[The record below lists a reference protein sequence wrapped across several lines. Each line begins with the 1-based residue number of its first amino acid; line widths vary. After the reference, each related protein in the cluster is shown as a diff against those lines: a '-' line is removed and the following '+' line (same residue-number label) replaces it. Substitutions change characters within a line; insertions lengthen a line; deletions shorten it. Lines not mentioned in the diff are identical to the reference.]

1 MNPVR
6 ALRLQFLAATLPLAL
21 AACGDSGREFPV
33 QELLGS
39 TMGTTFSVKIV
50 APHPELDLV
59 LLQRDIQDTLDAVNQ
74 LMSTYMEAS
83 ALSEFNAS
91 ESVDWQEVPADLCHA
106 VEAAQVVSE
115 FTDGAFDITVG
126 PLVDLWGFG
135 PADSGPEDSE
145 ASPPTEEDIA
155 TTMTQVG
162 YRKLHVDC
170 SIPAMRKDS
179 PGLRIDLSAFA
190 KGHAVDL
197 VADLLDARD
206 LPNYLVEIGGE
217 MRMRGINARSEPWAI
232 AVETPTRQA
241 RNVQTVVNISNS
253 GMATSGDYRNYFEHE
268 GQFYSHTIDPR
279 TGSPIRHE
287 AASVTVIADTAAFA
301 DAAATALLV
310 LGPQAGL
317 ELAERESIAA
327 YFLLRLGDKFDERM
341 SPLFA
346 SKVHV
351 L

>member
-6 ALRLQFLAATLPLAL
+6 VLRLRFLSAALLVAL
-21 AACGDSGREFPV
+21 AACGNSGREFPV

-50 APHPELDLV
+50 APPPELDLV
-59 LLQRDIQDTLDAVNQ
+59 LLQRDVQDTLNAVNE
-74 LMSTYMEAS
+74 LMSTYIEES
-83 ALSEFNAS
+83 ALSQFNS
-91 ESVDWQEVPADLCHA
+91 SDSMDWQDVPSELCHA

-115 FTDGAFDITVG
+115 FTDGAFDVTVG

-135 PADSGPEDSE
+135 PAGSGPTPPAEDAI
-145 ASPPTEEDIA
+145 ASA
-155 TTMTQVG
+155 MTQVG

-170 SIPAMRKDS
+170 SIPALRKDA

-197 VADLLDARD
+197 VADLLDNRE

-217 MRMRGINARSEPWAI
+217 MRMRGINARSEAWAI

-241 RNVQTVVNISNS
+241 RSVQTVVSVTNS
-253 GMATSGDYRNYFEHE
+253 AMATSGDYRNFFEHD
-268 GQFYSHTIDPR
+268 GRFYSHTIDPR
-279 TGSPIRHE
+279 TGSPITHE

-327 YFLLRLGDKFDERM
+327 YFLLRLGDEFDERM

-346 SKVHV
+346 SKVLV